1 MSLLWL
7 LIPGGII
14 FLYCLAIVILHT
26 CVYKSFDEK
35 VDVQNKSILITGGTS
50 GIGAVTT
57 KQLYL
62 RGMKV
67 TFTGRQIKNAE
78 ELVDDLKK
86 TLKDCKLIHLAILI
100 IFRHPKGRI
109 PIQGRRRAKTLRS

>member
-14 FLYCLAIVILHT
+14 FLYVLAILILHT
-26 CVYKSFDEK
+26 CVYKSFDED
-35 VDVQNKSILITGGTS
+35 VDVQNKSVLITGGTS

-67 TFTGRQIKNAE
+67 AFTGRQVKNAE
-78 ELVDDLKK
+78 EIVEELKK
-86 TLKDCKLIHLAILI
+86 ELQNCEKLSHL
-100 IFRHPKGRI
+100 
-109 PIQGRRRAKTLRS
+109 SDS